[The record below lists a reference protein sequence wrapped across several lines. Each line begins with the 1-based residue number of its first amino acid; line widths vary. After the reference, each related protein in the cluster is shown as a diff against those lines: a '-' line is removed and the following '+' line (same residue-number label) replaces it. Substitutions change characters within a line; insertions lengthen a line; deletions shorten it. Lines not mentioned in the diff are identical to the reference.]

1 MKEVRCQIQA
11 LGKGSSRQGL
21 GEVSGPQPC
30 LWGWEQG
37 SGGKETSA
45 DQQTKAKPRYL
56 DQIPSA
62 GPGEA
67 VTQLARQIH
76 GAFLTPP
83 DSSSTQPSSA
93 ASSACKE
100 GAEAEVSHGFLAV
113 LKTNSEES
121 AANK

>member
-1 MKEVRCQIQA
+1 MKKVRCQIQA
-11 LGKGSSRQGL
+11 LGKGTSRQGL
-21 GEVSGPQPC
+21 GEVSGSQPR
-30 LWGWEQG
+30 LWGWKQG
-37 SGGKETSA
+37 SSGKETSA
-45 DQQTKAKPRYL
+45 DQQTKAKPRCL

-83 DSSSTQPSSA
+83 DSPSTQPSSA
-93 ASSACKE
+93 ASLACKE
-100 GAEAEVSHGFLAV
+100 GAEAEVSHGFLAM